1 MAALGPRSERKS
13 DKENEREREREK
25 RKSERTNEGRKKGR
39 RVCLRPRRTA
49 EASWITV
56 GRWRSGRGGGGRGA
70 SSVFCS
76 ELLKTD
82 SVVQSDAADGLSC
95 CTRLAG
101 SNVCQ
106 RSDFQEFLLWI
117 KEKMKKKF
125 SALRLRLDLV
135 TVFSRFLSDS
145 CIHLVNSL

>member
-1 MAALGPRSERKS
+1 M
-13 DKENEREREREK
+13 
-25 RKSERTNEGRKKGR
+25 
-39 RVCLRPRRTA
+39 
-49 EASWITV
+49 
-56 GRWRSGRGGGGRGA
+56 GGGRGA

-101 SNVCQ
+101 SKVCQ

-135 TVFSRFLSDS
+135 TVFSRFLSD
-145 CIHLVNSL
+145 